1 VFCILVKKSYAIGPK
16 HTVLLEYEEMSFEW
30 KFSNFFNVQIFGLK
44 VFISA
49 YSGKQWEK

>member
-1 VFCILVKKSYAIGPK
+1 MQLDQKTQFSSSMKIEKI
-16 HTVLLEYEEMSFEW
+16 SFKW

-44 VFISA
+44 VFISS